1 MEYLIP
7 LFLTII
13 GIFINSR
20 LRSDVPK
27 LIILGIIYIYM
38 VLLMGFRYRVGMDT
52 ISYIDLYKDVPA
64 IEEMGFGDFFNQ
76 PHEPAYI
83 LISSIVKSFT
93 REFWP
98 VQLIMSAIMTGCI
111 FTFLYKRCANVFY
124 GVFFFLLLQWLYFST
139 EIIRQSVAIGI
150 FLLNWSNAE
159 KKRWIL
165 YYLFSF
171 LSISFHYSAVL
182 IWVLPFVKFLKP
194 NWFYIVLCVAIL
206 SITPLIETL
215 NKLLFLGVMSDKV
228 AIYVK
233 DVDTVNM
240 NWRIGEFIKTGLPA
254 ILAVCMYGI
263 SKLKLKVRPIV
274 LLQIL
279 FCCGAFAIPVIFQ
292 RFTNYTTVFV
302 TVALANYVSSREVRV
317 MARVFVIGFICMT
330 QSLYYYSMYPTWLP
344 YESIFD
350 PVKNREREEF
360 YRVIW

>member
-1 MEYLIP
+1 MEYIIP
-7 LFLTII
+7 LLLTVFGII
-13 GIFINSR
+13 FNARIKSEAPKRVILAIIFI
-20 LRSDVPK
+20 
-27 LIILGIIYIYM
+27 YT

-52 ISYIDLYKDVPA
+52 ISYIDLYREVPSFDV
-64 IEEMGFGDFFNQ
+64 IGFNDFFNQ

-83 LISSIVKSFT
+83 LISSIVKLFT

-98 VQLIMSAIMTGCI
+98 VQLIMSLLTTSCVFI
-111 FTFLYKRCANVFY
+111 FLYKRCDNVFY
-124 GVFFFLLLQWLYFST
+124 GVLFYLLLQWLYFST

-159 KKRWIL
+159 KKRWVR
-165 YYLFSF
+165 YYLFSI

-182 IWVLPFVKFLKP
+182 VWVLPFVRFLKP
-194 NWFYIVLCVAIL
+194 NWFYVLLCVAVL

-215 NKLLFLGVMSDKV
+215 NKLLFLGVMSEKV

-254 ILAVCMYGI
+254 ILTVIMYGI
-263 SKLKLKVRPIV
+263 SKLKLNVRPII

-292 RFTNYTTVFV
+292 RFTNYTTLFV
-302 TVALANYVSSREVRV
+302 TVALANYVSNREVKV
-317 MARVFVIGFICMT
+317 FARCFVIGFICLT
-330 QSLYYYSMYPTWLP
+330 QSLYYYSMYPTWIP

>member
-7 LFLTII
+7 LFISII
-13 GIFINSR
+13 GIVLNSR
-20 LRSDVPK
+20 FRTNTPK
-27 LIILGIIYIYM
+27 LIILGILFVYM
-38 VLLMGFRYRVGMDT
+38 VLLMGCRYRVGMDT
-52 ISYIDLYKDVPA
+52 ISYIKLYKEVPE
-64 IEEMGFGDFFNQ
+64 IGELSFNNLFNQ
-76 PHEPAYI
+76 AHEPAYI
-83 LISSIVKSFT
+83 LICSIVRSFT
-93 REFWP
+93 HEFWP
-98 VQLIMSAIMTGCI
+98 VQLIMSLLTTGCVFI
-111 FTFLYKRCANVFY
+111 FLYKRCTNAFY

-159 KKRWIL
+159 KRRWVL
-165 YYLFSF
+165 YYLISL

-194 NWFYIVLCVAIL
+194 NWFYILLCVAIL

-215 NKLLFLGVMSDKV
+215 NKLLFLGVMSEKV
-228 AIYVK
+228 SVYVK

-263 SKLKLKVRPIV
+263 AKLKLKVRPIV

-292 RFTNYTTVFV
+292 RFTNYTTLFV
-302 TVALANYVSSREVRV
+302 TVALANFVSSREVK
-317 MARVFVIGFICMT
+317 ALSRVFVIGFICMT

-360 YRVIW
+360 YRIVW